1 MDVSQEAE
9 ELVVNIAQFEPVM
22 PGALIIK
29 SNRGYA
35 ILHDLE
41 QQPSGNPRWIDDVLM
56 ALLAHCSITG
66 VGRGECCQLY
76 LGCQLLAG
84 PAAPGTHF
92 S

>member
-9 ELVVNIAQFEPVM
+9 ELVVNMAQFESVV

-35 ILHDLE
+35 SVHDPE
-41 QQPSGNPRWIDDVLM
+41 QQPSGNSRWIDDVVM
-56 ALLAHCSITG
+56 ALLAHCSNRG
-66 VGRGECCQLY
+66 VGRGERCQSY
-76 LGCQLLAG
+76 LGCHLLAAPADLG
-84 PAAPGTHF
+84 PHF

>member
-35 ILHDLE
+35 IVHDLE
-41 QQPSGNPRWIDDVLM
+41 QQPSVNPRWIGDVLM
-56 ALLAHCSITG
+56 ALLAHFSTTR
-66 VGRGECCQLY
+66 VG
-76 LGCQLLAG
+76 
-84 PAAPGTHF
+84 
-92 S
+92 